1 MTIHTA
7 KGIQTT
13 RRSRILGLLV
23 LGAAC
28 MAPFAANADNHR
40 PPPHHVTR
48 HKVCK
53 PHRVY
58 DHHHHYHTVQQCHW
72 VNR

>member
-1 MTIHTA
+1 MTNHTA
-7 KGIQTT
+7 GSVT
-13 RRSRILGLLV
+13 RTRTRLLGLLV
-23 LGAAC
+23 LGAAF
-28 MAPFAANADNHR
+28 MAPLAAQADDHH
-40 PPPHHVTR
+40 PPHHVTR

-58 DHHHHYHTVQQCHW
+58 DSHHHYHTVQQCHW

>member
-1 MTIHTA
+1 MTTQSA
-7 KGIQTT
+7 ERATP
-13 RRSRILGLLV
+13 RRARLLGLV
-23 LGAAC
+23 ILGAAFLTS
-28 MAPFAANADNHR
+28 FAANADNHR